1 MDLGQLAGIF
11 ASLPDWASEDTMT
24 NILRSQRSNTDRN
37 IAKINKIAAKWG
49 LDPIETQVDDIIDN
63 KQKGMQ
69 DTRRMSAQM
78 KQDVNDL
85 MRENDPLLGLTAGIT
100 MVGGAMGQVGKGF
113 DFLTGNKASSFLK
126 KSLGKEMIAAG
137 NKGLG
142 ALAGV
147 AGFSAGTSAFIMSLE
162 RDIRAMVEMSVFT
175 NTAEMQYIKEASTGV
190 GMSMV
195 EATKMLTGSS
205 AMVAA
210 IGDGDVAT
218 GTLRFLKFAS
228 QIEKMNANGKGG
240 ISDFGLGVD
249 QLATR
254 MAQETALL
262 YDLNEL
268 TDTNL
273 TPKGQAYKNFET
285 MEGMMTYMADWTGVR
300 KSELLDQGMQA
311 DAMIDYRMALKQ
323 NKAHLEAAY
332 GEGTMM
338 AVNNGRRRLAMQL
351 AMVPELQTE
360 LLNAVDKT
368 VNDIQYNGG
377 DSVISFNQEFL
388 DKMNVIDPQLATRM
402 TNLVSDIATGQFKDD
417 PIQQDIEVKRML
429 QDISNA
435 KTLDGPGEMF
445 KSVNTLI
452 TTTNLIPNLDMSD
465 AEQREKAANVKAKA
479 EQADDIIDAVDNT
492 RKALRQGVTAIAP
505 STNTVVDL
513 FGTLTGGVQLFG
525 KAVSYI
531 PGFEQMQSMVGED
544 AIGNYRIDP
553 STTDG
558 PQMGA
563 LMTKGRK
570 DGPDLRG
577 DRRRK
582 RNKHRKMVSGP
593 HGDLIVPKVTVPVGT
608 IDPNESSFFQNLWDG
623 ITGKNDDKNEE
634 AGVAGISTPFLT
646 KKLEETKS
654 MIDKLERLKGRS
666 RNSSH
671 KMGLQR
677 KIDSLEKEIAKILA
691 DIAEKTKQS
700 TLSETVE
707 NGK

>member
-37 IAKINKIAAKWG
+37 IAKINKIAANWG

-69 DTRRMSAQM
+69 DTKRMSAQM

-113 DFLTGNKASSFLK
+113 DFLTGNKASKFIK

-175 NTAEMQYIKEASTGV
+175 NTAEMQYIKEASSGV

-195 EATKMLTGSS
+195 EAMKMLGGSS

-249 QLATR
+249 QLAKR
-254 MAQETALL
+254 MAQETSLL
-262 YDLNEL
+262 YELNEL

-273 TPKGQAYKNFET
+273 TPRGQAYKNFET

-300 KSELLDQGMQA
+300 KSEMYDMGMQA
-311 DAMIDYRMALKQ
+311 DAMIDYKMALKQ
-323 NKAHLEAAY
+323 NKAHLEKTY
-332 GEGTMM
+332 GEGTTL
-338 AVNNGRRRLAMQL
+338 AVANGRRRLIYMTAM
-351 AMVPELQTE
+351 MPELQAE
-360 LLNAVDKT
+360 LLSGLDKT

-417 PIQQDIEVKRML
+417 PVQQDIEVKNLLR
-429 QDISNA
+429 DISNA
-435 KTLDGPGEMF
+435 KTLDGPGTMF
-445 KSVNTLI
+445 KATNEMI
-452 TTTNLIPNLDMSD
+452 TKANLIPNLDMSD
-465 AEQREKAANVKAKA
+465 DELREKAASVKAKA
-479 EQADDIIDAVDNT
+479 EQGDDIIDAVDNT

-505 STNTVVDL
+505 TTNTVVEL
-513 FGTLTGGVQLFG
+513 FGTLTGGIQMFG

-531 PGFEQMQSMVGED
+531 PGFEKMQSMVGED

-553 STTDG
+553 STTYG
-558 PQMGA
+558 PQMSDFVEP
-563 LMTKGRK
+563 T
-570 DGPDLRG
+570 GPKLSAEEI
-577 DRRRK
+577 RK
-582 RNKHRKMVSGP
+582 RNHEAMVKGP
-593 HGDLIVPKVTVPVGT
+593 HLDGTKVVVPVTVT
-608 IDPNESSFFQNLWDG
+608 DPNEKSFLGNIWDS
-623 ITGKNDDKNEE
+623 ITGNGDDKNEE

-646 KKLEETKS
+646 KKLKETKS

>member
-1 MDLGQLAGIF
+1 MDIGQIASIF
-11 ASLPDWASEDTMT
+11 SSLPSWVSEDTMQG
-24 NILRSQRSNTDRN
+24 ILRSQRGNVDAN
-37 IAKINKIAAKWG
+37 IAKINKISAKWG
-49 LDPIETQVDDIIDN
+49 LDPIEQQVDNIIDN

-69 DTRRMSAQM
+69 DTKRMSAQTRATI
-78 KQDVNDL
+78 NDL
-85 MRENDPLLGLTAGIT
+85 MRENDPIQGLGAGISL
-100 MVGGAMGQVGKGF
+100 VGGALGNVGKGV
-113 DFLTGNKASSFLK
+113 DFLTGNK
-126 KSLGKEMIAAG
+126 LGKFAKKAVGKDLLKAG

-147 AGFSAGTSAFIMSLE
+147 AGFTAGTSAFIMSLE

-175 NTAEMQYIKEASTGV
+175 NSAEMQYIKEAANGV

-195 EATKMLTGSS
+195 EATKMLSGSS

-210 IGDGDVAT
+210 VGDGDVAT
-218 GTLRFLKFAS
+218 GTLRFLKFAKE
-228 QIEKMNANGKGG
+228 IESMNTNGKGG

-249 QLATR
+249 QLAQR

-323 NKAHLEAAY
+323 NKAHLEEAY

-360 LLNAVDKT
+360 LLRAVDKT

-388 DKMNVIDPQLATRM
+388 DKMNVLDPNLANRM
-402 TNLVSDIATGQFKDD
+402 TKLVSDISTGQFKDD
-417 PIQQDIEVKRML
+417 PVQQDIEVKRL
-429 QDISNA
+429 LKDISNA
-435 KTLDGPGEMF
+435 KTVDGPGAMF
-445 KSVNTLI
+445 KEVNSLI
-452 TTTNLIPNLDMSD
+452 ATTNLVPNLDMSD
-465 AEQREKAANVKAKA
+465 AEQREKAASVKEKA
-479 EQADDIIDAVDNT
+479 EQGDVMVDAVDNT

-505 STNTVVDL
+505 STQTVVDL
-513 FGTLTGGVQLFG
+513 FSDLTGGVQLFG

-531 PGFEQMQSMVGED
+531 PGFEKMQSVLGED
-544 AIGNYRIDP
+544 AIGKYRVDP
-553 STTDG
+553 STTYG
-558 PQMGA
+558 PQMSDFVEPPA
-563 LMTKGRK
+563 PPRRGRNRR
-570 DGPDLRG
+570 RG
-577 DRRRK
+577 DR
-582 RNKHRKMVSGP
+582 SGVT
-593 HGDLIVPKVTVPVGT
+593 GPKVVVPVT
-608 IDPNESSFFQNLWDG
+608 ATDPKEENSFLGNIWDK
-623 ITGKNDDKNEE
+623 ITGQSDDKEE
-634 AGVAGISTPFLT
+634 ARIAGLETPVLT
-646 KKLEETKS
+646 AKLEEVK
-654 MIDKLERLKGRS
+654 K
-666 RNSSH
+666 
-671 KMGLQR
+671 
-677 KIDSLEKEIAKILA
+677 KIAHLEKLKKTAKNRGERGKIFRAIASAERAMARLMA
-691 DIAEKTKQS
+691 DIEAKTKQS